1 MDAASNNSVEDIR
14 SIREEVNFL
23 PTLAKYRVYIIDEVH
38 MLSTGAFNALL
49 KTLEEPPEH
58 VKFILATTEPQ
69 KIPTTILSRCQRFDF
84 KTLSTENIIK
94 RLQIICDESNITIT
108 PDALRTIA
116 ILAEG
121 GMRDAISILER
132 CVQDGQNEID
142 EDKVK
147 DLVGIPKLE
156 FINKLVNNIINYN
169 PTDALL
175 TINEVLDEGKDLD
188 NFLWET
194 IKYLKD
200 ILLYKTCGN
209 VDLYNSNELEQI
221 KSISDNTSKDRLLYL
236 IYDLSELAN
245 SIKWSS
251 QKQIVFETGII
262 KVCINS
268 NSLEDRIKRLED
280 TVSNGIISKNI
291 IETNKVD
298 MAKPN
303 PTPTTHSL
311 NSDNQ
316 QKRVKTS
323 SAPTTSNNSG
333 SGASVDYWKQVI
345 DNLKQQGKVMLY
357 TNLINTNA
365 KEINDLTLG
374 IEFPNGLTAFGK
386 TVLEK
391 PENMQ
396 ELVKQVS
403 ILAGKEMRIK
413 LIDLKSTT
421 NTEPENSNNGLE
433 DLDIDINVID
443 N

>member
-69 KIPTTILSRCQRFDF
+69 KIPATILSRCQRFDF
-84 KTLSTENIIK
+84 KTLSVDNIIN
-94 RLQIICDESNITIT
+94 RLQIICKESNITIT
-108 PDALRTIA
+108 PDALKTIA
-116 ILAEG
+116 VLAEG

-132 CVQDGQNEID
+132 CIQDGENEID
-142 EDKVK
+142 EQKIK

-156 FINKLVNNIINYN
+156 FINKLVTNIIKYN

-175 TINEVLDEGKDLD
+175 TINSVLDEGKDID
-188 NFLWET
+188 NFIWET

-200 ILLYKTCGN
+200 ILLYKTCAN
-209 VDLYNSNELEQI
+209 LQLYNTSELEQI
-221 KSISDNTSKDRLLYL
+221 KCISNEVSKDRLLNL
-236 IYDLSELAN
+236 IYELSELAN

-251 QKQIVFETGII
+251 QKQIVFQTGII
-262 KVCINS
+262 KVCMDS
-268 NSLEDRIKRLED
+268 NSLEDRVKQLED
-280 TVSNGIISKNI
+280 KITNGNSVNI
-291 IETNKVD
+291 
-298 MAKPN
+298 
-303 PTPTTHSL
+303 
-311 NSDNQ
+311 
-316 QKRVKTS
+316 KTS
-323 SAPTTSNNSG
+323 GAPIASTSTNNTPKATVKRSATPKVSIPGENVS
-333 SGASVDYWKQVI
+333 YWGNVI
-345 DNLKQQGKVMLY
+345 NNLKQQGKVMLY

-374 IEFPNGLTAFGK
+374 IEFPNGLTSFGK
-386 TVLEK
+386 TVIEK

-403 ILAGKEMRIK
+403 MEAGKEMRIK
-413 LIDLKSTT
+413 LIDLKASSITQDKT
-421 NTEPENSNNGLE
+421 FDNGLS
-433 DLDIDINVID
+433 DLGIDINVID